1 MKDHTTPISSA
12 PQSLQAR
19 TALEVPLRPVK
30 RPRGRPRKDFK
41 KLEGRRCEAMLTTG
55 EQCDRFA
62 LKVGHY
68 CQWHDPERREPEM
81 LPESLKGLGLKI
93 VRVFEKPL
101 YDRLMRLLIATYN
114 LDGAADQMS
123 VHNLVIAFIKTVRR
137 NERDLD
143 KNLDESPYFDDQR
156 FLDYLMKAGLNR
168 RFRIMQGDRKNNNAV
183 LERLFDRL
191 AESKPIEI
199 IPAKEVQDAE
209 LAEDGSG
216 QILPG
221 VRRQA
226 GGVGGEGSGGHDVH
240 DALAAGEGQQASE
253 PQVPGGGVS
262 PGAQSQETVDHT
274 SEGWREKNRGLRSGG
289 VSDGG
294 GLMED

>member
-1 MKDHTTPISSA
+1 
-12 PQSLQAR
+12 
-19 TALEVPLRPVK
+19 
-30 RPRGRPRKDFK
+30 
-41 KLEGRRCEAMLTTG
+41 
-55 EQCDRFA
+55 
-62 LKVGHY
+62 
-68 CQWHDPERREPEM
+68 M

-114 LDGAADQMS
+114 LDNAADQMS

-209 LAEDGSG
+209 LAQDGSG

-221 VRRQA
+221 MRRQA
-226 GGVGGEGSGGHDVH
+226 GGVGGEESGGHDGP

-262 PGAQSQETVDHT
+262 PGTQAQGTTGSIPKRNDATNPELSGGAGSGSKIVPGPGQTTPDQR
-274 SEGWREKNRGLRSGG
+274 GWREENQKFKSGG
-289 VSDGG
+289 VSDGEG
-294 GLMED
+294 FMED